1 MSQIRRV
8 QEIIQMAKRYGRVRE
23 GKEKSKM
30 TMVKSFPFT
39 FNMGKLEKLKD
50 GKFPSWLSVL
60 TI

>member
-1 MSQIRRV
+1 
-8 QEIIQMAKRYGRVRE
+8 MAKRYGRVRE

-30 TMVKSFPFT
+30 KMVKSFPFK